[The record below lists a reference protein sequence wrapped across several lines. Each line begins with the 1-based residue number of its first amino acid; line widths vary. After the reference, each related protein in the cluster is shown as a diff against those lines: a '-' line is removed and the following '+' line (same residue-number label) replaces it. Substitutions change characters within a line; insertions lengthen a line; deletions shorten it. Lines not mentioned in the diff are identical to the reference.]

1 MATRS
6 VVQKRIPRLPDIFEE
21 IARIRREGLSA
32 SLATVVNAESGAPG
46 KTGFRMLVH
55 QDGSTIGTVGGGIV
69 EAKVRDEALQ
79 SMKDG
84 KTKLLEYD
92 LDNQSPLGLRC
103 GGKAMIFV
111 EPILANPRIYIFG
124 GGHIALPLAKFAN
137 ELEFSVVV
145 VDDRKEFAA
154 RERFPMAAEVKPG
167 DFIEVTRS
175 IEFRHN
181 DSVVIVTH
189 GHEHDEVVLKESL
202 SKQILPQYV
211 GMIGSKRKAAD
222 LFMRLKEQGISAERL
237 ASVRAPIGLDIGAKT
252 PAEIALSIMAEIV
265 AQKYGKV
272 QRQER
277 Q

>member
-1 MATRS
+1 M
-6 VVQKRIPRLPDIFEE
+6 
-21 IARIRREGLSA
+21 SA

-189 GHEHDEVVLKESL
+189 GHEHDEVV
-202 SKQILPQYV
+202 
-211 GMIGSKRKAAD
+211 
-222 LFMRLKEQGISAERL
+222 
-237 ASVRAPIGLDIGAKT
+237 
-252 PAEIALSIMAEIV
+252 
-265 AQKYGKV
+265 
-272 QRQER
+272 
-277 Q
+277 